1 MGREKPF
8 EERRNPFH
16 GGLTAASLLPT
27 SSKGFPQPFFLF
39 KLRIAVFEQVYSDV
53 GKRPGNLETFNWA
66 TKRLDLTNRMRMV
79 KLKKQSFC
87 LCPASNF
94 LKT

>member
-53 GKRPGNLETFNWA
+53 GKRRGNLNTFNGA
-66 TKRLDLTNRMRMV
+66 TKRPDLTNRMRMV
-79 KLKKQSFC
+79 KLKNNRFVC
-87 LCPASNF
+87 APHRIF
-94 LKT
+94 